1 MASTNPLK
9 DILHANCTILLK
21 ILAFDGDID
30 PEVKF
35 SLYEDLKSIL
45 DAINGADTIDGTNF
59 QGFRERTIKLKN
71 KIDDLKSSHAS
82 E

>member
-1 MASTNPLK
+1 MDPNNKLK
-9 DILHANCTILLK
+9 YMLHGNCNDILY

-35 SLYEDLKSIL
+35 SLYEELKSIL
-45 DAINGADTIDGTNF
+45 DAINGAPTIDGTNF
-59 QGFRERTIKLKN
+59 KGFRERTIELKT
-71 KIDDLKSSHAS
+71 KIDNLKSSRES